1 MKSRTSR
8 LLLFIF
14 SFVTSYFPYFKL
26 VTLKTLVILC
36 NTLKK
41 EGRAFRNI
49 GKNISLYCVIFVYYI
64 VNLEVAVGNT
74 FLDFVFGI
82 WAYAENVL
90 FIGFSAFSCWTPGRP
105 WHSEGQKGSR
115 EVWFVTQCSL
125 QNKLCDKL
133 KTESYVSTTP
143 TRLRKAKAVLYIE
156 NNVWH
161 LICYAV
167 KISLSRENLE
177 LISSFEG

>member
-1 MKSRTSR
+1 M
-8 LLLFIF
+8 L
-14 SFVTSYFPYFKL
+14 
-26 VTLKTLVILC
+26 
-36 NTLKK
+36 
-41 EGRAFRNI
+41 
-49 GKNISLYCVIFVYYI
+49 IFVYYI

-105 WHSEGQKGSR
+105 WHPEGQKGSR

-143 TRLRKAKAVLYIE
+143 TRLRKRLKLYCTSKITYDIWS
-156 NNVWH
+156 VTQSKFCW
-161 LICYAV
+161 AV
-167 KISLSRENLE
+167 KISSWFRLLRVKKNVWFLSKGRLH
-177 LISSFEG
+177 LHLFLVCALLPTMHLKKWLYTAIWCKSPIK